1 MLSLGAK
8 AHAADGSQCEYS
20 ARLLSVAATHHT
32 GVRIAHTSLRRQSC
46 DVFPPHTLRLHRH
59 AAQLYACRRCT
70 RGVAHRRADRR
81 VRPPPLRGIAHRS
94 ADQHVRPLSRH
105 GGLPCA
111 GTGVPA
117 GMPASGTP
125 RQRCIFSATLH
136 GERKH
141 RMCANASVC
150 SLRRA
155 ESAAQTC
162 VPTRANRTNRA
173 ALLQYRGR
181 RSSYMIMY
189 TYVLGHFVPV
199 E

>member
-1 MLSLGAK
+1 MLFLGAT
-8 AHAADGSQCEYS
+8 AHTAHGSQCEYS

-32 GVRIAHTSLRRQSC
+32 GVRIAHTSLRRHSC

-70 RGVAHRRADRR
+70 RGVAHRGADRR
-81 VRPPPLRGIAHRS
+81 VRPPSLRGIAHRS
-94 ADQHVRPLSRH
+94 AGQHVRPLSRH

-155 ESAAQTC
+155 ESHACADLC
-162 VPTRANRTNRA
+162 P
-173 ALLQYRGR
+173 Y
-181 RSSYMIMY
+181 SS
-189 TYVLGHFVPV
+189 
-199 E
+199 ESNE